1 MAKKVKNE
9 GEAIQHP
16 HHVLGLV
23 ILGLLLGLYSFRFF
37 FPLGNETL
45 IENFFSYVV
54 EVEGDVIHP
63 GLYFFSHQ
71 PTIKEVITKGNE
83 GQEANLIIYPNPFS
97 KLPFSSSLWVQRHQN
112 GFKLSLFPLE
122 GKKKILLGIPI
133 NLNTASV
140 DDLSSLPGI
149 GSVIARKIVF
159 FRTTQRA
166 FFKVE
171 DLKIINGIGEKRFKR
186 IEKYLTVTPE
196 I

>member
-1 MAKKVKNE
+1 MKNE

-16 HHVLGLV
+16 HHGVGL
-23 ILGLLLGLYSFRFF
+23 IIFALLFGFYSFRSF

-45 IENFFSYVV
+45 IENFPSYAV
-54 EVEGDVIHP
+54 EVEGDVTHP

-71 PTIKEVITKGNE
+71 PTIMEVITKGNKRQ
-83 GQEANLIIYPNPFS
+83 GADLIIYPKPFF
-97 KLPFSSSLWVQRHQN
+97 KLPFSSSLWVQRNQS
-112 GFKLSLFPLE
+112 GLKITLLPLE

-149 GSVIARKIVF
+149 GPVIAEKIVF
-159 FRTTQRA
+159 FRMTQRA

-171 DLKIINGIGEKRFKR
+171 ELKTINGIGEKRFKR